1 MGRSP
6 SGSYW
11 TLTLALNV
19 TPSGLDRR
27 KGAIELMVK
36 YFAPK
41 GVRADNVGFLVL
53 STGEILSAEMFVLG
67 SGMARVAHYR

>member
-1 MGRSP
+1 
-6 SGSYW
+6 
-11 TLTLALNV
+11 
-19 TPSGLDRR
+19 LDRR
-27 KGAIELMVK
+27 EGAIELMVK

-67 SGMARVAHYR
+67 SGMARVACYW